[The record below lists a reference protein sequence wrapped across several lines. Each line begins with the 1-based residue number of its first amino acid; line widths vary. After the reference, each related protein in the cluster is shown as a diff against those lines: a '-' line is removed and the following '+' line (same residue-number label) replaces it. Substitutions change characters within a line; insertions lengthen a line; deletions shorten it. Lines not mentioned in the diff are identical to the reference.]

1 MVVCG
6 AEAVVSGSMGTYTM
20 VAGLTEGS
28 RPVYQRVGSAVR
40 FLFYWTSTRIWYIGG
55 NYSSSTSNVKST
67 GTNSPLCPDQATGWQ
82 AYTGGAWV
90 NAYPI
95 TVTPAASQTPTPTA
109 APTAIEATS
118 APTDVTNPVSDV
130 PTAAATV
137 PSPAP
142 SSANPTA
149 SDVPTTA
156 PTAAATALPSLEPTA
171 TLGSVQSFRLQN
183 GSLDVS
189 AQ

>member
-1 MVVCG
+1 
-6 AEAVVSGSMGTYTM
+6 
-20 VAGLTEGS
+20 
-28 RPVYQRVGSAVR
+28 
-40 FLFYWTSTRIWYIGG
+40 
-55 NYSSSTSNVKST
+55 
-67 GTNSPLCPDQATGWQ
+67 
-82 AYTGGAWV
+82 
-90 NAYPI
+90 
-95 TVTPAASQTPTPTA
+95 
-109 APTAIEATS
+109 
-118 APTDVTNPVSDV
+118 VTNPVSDV